1 MPDKKRG
8 FKLKDIF
15 GSIGSKSNTTSH
27 KAPSA
32 AGDIKKHSEWKY
44 GTGEY
49 AVSKDKGGK
58 RHLRKKPGESTYK
71 YNLRMK
77 KEGVVEKEQGA
88 LEGEIINKSDLTIE
102 QRLKL
107 GENLSPSIEHV
118 ELEKNAND
126 LTKKETPL
134 PQGAS
139 LLPTLPGRE
148 SDPYQY
154 AKLPNGDYA
163 FKHADESKWTTKT
176 HIKPEAYSKFE
187 EEIQNR
193 YKDTEIEDVEEPI
206 ITLDA
211 DSIPEDAG
219 LTTSYHGKK

>member
-15 GSIGSKSNTTSH
+15 GSIGSKSNTSNTTSH

-77 KEGVVEKEQGA
+77 KEGVVEETTQETTKQVET
-88 LEGEIINKSDLTIE
+88 KIE
-102 QRLKL
+102 
-107 GENLSPSIEHV
+107 P
-118 ELEKNAND
+118 EKNAND
-126 LTKKETPL
+126 LTKNETPL